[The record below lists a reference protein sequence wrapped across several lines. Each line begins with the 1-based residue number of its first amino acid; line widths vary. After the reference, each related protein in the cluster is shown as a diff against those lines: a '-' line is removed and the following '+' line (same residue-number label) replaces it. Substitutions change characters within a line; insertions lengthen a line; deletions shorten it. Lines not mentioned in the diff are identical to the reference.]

1 MGISRLK
8 NPFAVWKNS
17 GPAAKTAAIIA
28 GIYVLYVLLGFFLM
42 PVIVRDNL
50 QERIARHTQRETEI
64 NAVDFNPFT
73 LGLTVQG
80 VKIKQKE
87 NSDPLFSMD
96 LLQINLQAS
105 SLFRRTLV
113 LKELRAVSPSLDIS
127 FYGRGEYSI
136 SDLFPA
142 KENKEDSTTPKETR
156 LFPFFVQDINVSN
169 GTLRFRDQ
177 PREKTHVIDKFNFV
191 LPRISSMQQDRDEH
205 SSPRL
210 DFRINGDP
218 VNLNAKMLP
227 FASSR
232 QSRIQVDFSRVNLT
246 PYWIYSPLA
255 DSIQLENGSLEGSL
269 IFEFKNTPEGIRI
282 NLSGKSSLRDIVFS
296 TKKEG
301 RVLEC
306 DLAELSLQRF
316 SPMARI
322 LEIQDIK
329 LGRTKIKISRDKN
342 KKINWEEYILSQTA
356 GKETAA
362 NEQAKTPE
370 AQKTFNF
377 SCNKISLPDIRI
389 EMEDTATPVPFNRNF
404 RLSAELKAIDNSPGK
419 TGKGT
424 LRLTTEGKERM
435 DANASLDIA
444 GKSADMHVDFSAVP
458 ANEYTPYFREY
469 IPWDLASCEA
479 SGNGDL
485 TFNPSGNN
493 NLKLSN
499 GTLHLDRIQVK
510 KPDGSFLLKNENLR
524 LQGISLDKEKKNVLL
539 ESLRMRD
546 GGIKLVRLQN
556 GDLDVLSDIRE
567 MNPKQ
572 EKESGQT
579 ETGPEKEWEIQLKEL
594 ILEEIDTGLKDLKAV
609 KPVDL
614 SLQTERLVLNNLRLP
629 SGKDIN
635 FVFTGQFNKQGG
647 LNLSGTLDISPFKA
661 EIKGRAEKIDLVPA
675 DAYLPD
681 SMRMDIRSC
690 FLNADFNAHL
700 KHGEELA
707 LNTKVDGS
715 LTSLDIRD
723 IQQKQL
729 LRLKQMDINGLDL
742 GLNPNELH
750 ISKIVLDSPGID
762 LEQDSGGNLNFKK
775 ALGLTRGK
783 NATSKDPGDKKD
795 KEPFFQTVQV
805 DTVRIENGSMLFKD
819 KNVSPYYET
828 RLTNIECVARTI
840 SQEMEEPGRLS
851 LNATKDAHSRLTLSG
866 EINPLAKQPY
876 SDLEFSLQGMDMVS
890 LTPYTIE
897 FMAYPIQTGKL
908 NWNGNFKVQNST
920 LKGEN
925 LFLIENM
932 ALGSKMESEDAA
944 NVPVKLAL
952 ALLQDSRGDM
962 ELDIPISGNLN
973 DPQFSLGKVIFQ
985 AIIGLFGKIA
995 TAPFALIGNIFGG
1008 GEDVNRIPYEPGKYI
1023 LTAEAEKKLQSI
1035 ITALKKRPRLRLSI
1049 QGHVDMDKDTRVLLQ
1064 ERLLRKLRLEKIEDM
1079 DEEEKKATDLHSL
1092 KIGKEEYPEYLS
1104 RAYKKLRKNTDKKL
1118 PRADKISET
1127 EMENLLR
1134 AQAPVSKDDLQEL
1147 ALDRARSI
1155 RAYIVG
1161 KDPELGQRIF
1171 LRHGSEKDLSKEGKA
1186 EAVLSIK

>member
-1 MGISRLK
+1 MRTSGLK
-8 NPFAVWKNS
+8 KPFAMWKNS
-17 GPAAKTAAIIA
+17 GPAAKTAAVIA
-28 GIYVLYVLLGFFLM
+28 GMYVLYVLLGFFLM
-42 PVIVRDNL
+42 PVVVRDNL
-50 QERIARHTQRETEI
+50 QERIARHMQRETEI

-73 LGLTVQG
+73 LGLTVRG
-80 VKIKQKE
+80 VEIKQREK
-87 NSDPLFSMD
+87 SDPLFSVD
-96 LLQINLQAS
+96 LLKINLQAS

-142 KENKEDSTTPKETR
+142 QDNKEDSAAPKKKS
-156 LFPFFVQDINVSN
+156 LFPFFVRDINVSN
-169 GTLRFRDQ
+169 GTLRFHDQ
-177 PREKTHVIDKFNFV
+177 PREKTHVIDEFNLV
-191 LPRISSMQQDRDEH
+191 LPRISSVQKDRDVQA
-205 SSPRL
+205 SPRL

-232 QSRIQVDFSRVNLT
+232 QSRIQVDFRQINLT
-246 PYWIYSPLA
+246 PYWIYSPVA
-255 DSIQLENGSLEGSL
+255 DKIHLENGKLDGSL
-269 IFEFKNTPEGIRI
+269 IFEFKNTAEGIRI
-282 NLSGKSSLRDIVFS
+282 NLSGKSSLRDLIFS

-322 LEIQDIK
+322 LKIQDVK
-329 LGRTKIKISRDKN
+329 LGRTKIKITRDKDEN
-342 KKINWEEYILSQTA
+342 INWEEYILSQTA

-362 NEQAKTPE
+362 GEQANTPN
-370 AQKTFNF
+370 ARTKFKY
-377 SCNKISLPDIRI
+377 SYNKVSLPKIRL
-389 EMEDTATPVPFNRNF
+389 ELEDKAASVPFRRSF
-404 RLSAELKAIDNSPGK
+404 QLSAELEGIDNSPGK
-419 TGKGT
+419 TGKAT
-424 LRLTTEGKERM
+424 LRLQTDGKERM
-435 DANASLDIA
+435 DANASLGIAEKKADI
-444 GKSADMHVDFSAVP
+444 HFDFSAVP

-469 IPWDLASCEA
+469 IPWELASCEA

-485 TFNPSGNN
+485 IFNPSGNN

-499 GTLHLDRIQVK
+499 GTLHLDRIGVK
-510 KPDGSFLLKNENLR
+510 KPDGSFLLKNENLN
-524 LQGISLDKEKKNVLL
+524 LQGISLNKEEKDVLL
-539 ESLRMRD
+539 ESVRMQN
-546 GGIKLVRLQN
+546 GGINLVRLEN

-567 MNPKQ
+567 MLPKQ

-579 ETGPEKEWEIQLKEL
+579 GTDPEKKWEIQLKEL
-594 ILEEIDTGLKDLKAV
+594 ILEEIDTGFKDLKTGRSAE
-609 KPVDL
+609 L
-614 SLQTERLVLNNLRLP
+614 SLQTEKLVLNNLHLP

-635 FVFTGQFNKQGG
+635 FDFAGQFNKQGG

-675 DAYLPD
+675 EAYLPGG
-681 SMRMDIRSC
+681 MRMDIRSC

-707 LNTKVDGS
+707 LNTKIDGS
-715 LTSLDIRD
+715 LNSLDIRD
-723 IQQKQL
+723 MQQKQL
-729 LRLKQMDINGLDL
+729 LRLKEMDINGLDL
-742 GLNPNELH
+742 SLSPNELH
-750 ISKIVLDSPGID
+750 VSQIVLDSPGID
-762 LEQDSGGNLNFKK
+762 LEQDSDGNLNFKK

-795 KEPFFQTVQV
+795 KEPFFRTVQV

-828 RLTNIECVARTI
+828 NLTHINCVARAI
-840 SQEMEEPGRLS
+840 SQEMEKPGRLS
-851 LNATKDAHSRLTLSG
+851 LNATKDAHSRLILSG

-876 SDLEFSLQGMDMVS
+876 ADLEFSLQGMDMVS
-890 LTPYTIE
+890 LTPYTLK
-897 FMAYPIQTGKL
+897 FMAYPVQTGKL
-908 NWNGNFKVQNST
+908 NWNGNFKIQNST
-920 LKGEN
+920 LKGQN
-925 LFLIENM
+925 LFLIEKL
-932 ALGSKMESEDAA
+932 ALGSKVENKDAA

-973 DPQFSLGKVIFQ
+973 DPRFSLGKVIFQ

-995 TAPFALIGNIFGG
+995 TAPFALIGKIFGG
-1008 GEDVNRIPYEPGKYI
+1008 GEDINRIPFDPGKYS
-1023 LTAEAEKKLQSI
+1023 LTAGAEKKLQTLV
-1035 ITALKKRPRLRLSI
+1035 TALKKRPRLRLSI
-1049 QGHVDMDKDTRVLLQ
+1049 QGQVDMDKDTRALLQ
-1064 ERLLRKLRLEKIEDM
+1064 KRLLREIRLQKIEDM
-1079 DEEEKKATDLHSL
+1079 DEEEKKDTDLQSL
-1092 KIGKEEYPEYLS
+1092 KIGKEEYPKYLT

-1127 EMENLLR
+1127 EMENHLR
-1134 AQAPVSKDDLQEL
+1134 AQTPVSKDDLQEL

-1171 LRHGSEKDLSKEGKA
+1171 LRHGLEKDLSEEGKS